1 MWPPACTPSAV
12 VSASDEDID
21 SMFQFNETEDST
33 IDRRASIALNE
44 SVQGQQKHRATKE
57 DAESAQE
64 KRKKYFHTH
73 NTGVF
78 FLLMVGFSRDQIG
91 FLL

>member
-1 MWPPACTPSAV
+1 
-12 VSASDEDID
+12 
-21 SMFQFNETEDST
+21 MFQFDETEDST

-44 SVQGQQKHRATKE
+44 SLQGQQKHRATTKG
-57 DAESAQE
+57 AEAVQE

-78 FLLMVGFSRDQIG
+78 SF
-91 FLL
+91 